1 MRPNARDV
9 CITPGSS
16 KRRPTI
22 CIPTG
27 SPALVKPHGTV
38 AAGFQLM
45 FNGCENSAHWIQS
58 HGSSGQ
64 CAGIS
69 RSAGIAGADTVG
81 VMRKSQPRINVK

>member
-1 MRPNARDV
+1 MRLNARDV

-38 AAGFQLM
+38 AAGFQLVL
-45 FNGCENSAHWIQS
+45 NGCENSAHWIQS
-58 HGSSGQ
+58 HGCCGQ

-69 RSAGIAGADTVG
+69 RSAGIAVTDTVG
-81 VMRKSQPRINVK
+81 VMTKFQSPN